1 MTDREATPSPVTL
14 TNDQEKEGYW
24 VQESF
29 GNLQVWHH
37 KNQIA
42 LLMITQDI
50 QDKVNDVIDR
60 RRKDLQ
66 EVFEKTGWKPDD

>member
-1 MTDREATPSPVTL
+1 MPSKEKSSSPVKL
-14 TNDQEKEGYW
+14 TKAQEKEGYW

-42 LLMITQDI
+42 LLMITPDI
-50 QDKVNDVIDR
+50 QQKLNDVIKR

-66 EVFEKTGWKPDD
+66 EVYEKTGWKPEQ